1 MNGAT
6 LRIYKLT
13 ALSAWASY
21 LINGDASG
29 LDDGEAATVDAWLA
43 AEEVPGSPAT
53 CDDAGFRWRHDA
65 SNYAL
70 AGDCQTYVW
79 LIPPGHALYDISSD
93 AKEESVD
100 VDG

>member
-1 MNGAT
+1 MSGSE
-6 LRIYKLT
+6 LRIYRLT

-29 LDDGEAATVDAWLA
+29 LADGERATVDAWLK
-43 AEEVPGSPAT
+43 AEEVPGMPAT
-53 CDDAGFRWRHDA
+53 CDDAGFRWYHDA
-65 SNYAL
+65 SRFSL

-79 LIPPGHALYDISSD
+79 LISPGHALYDISSD
-93 AKEESVD
+93 AKESAD